1 MYEWLLMRNALLTD
15 FSGGPGANTLP
26 KQLLVAMKRIRAVE
40 ERIAGDYSAGLMRCP
55 VHLSIGQEAVAAA
68 VGHALRRDD
77 LAVSGHRAHAH
88 YLAKG
93 GNLTAMLAELLGKQ
107 SGCSGGKGGSMHL
120 IDEAVGFMGSTAIVG
135 GTVPVGVGLG
145 YGMRLAG
152 TAQVSCVFLGDAV
165 AETGVF
171 FESLNFAALKRL
183 PVLFVCENN
192 GYSVYTPLRA
202 RQPEGRS
209 IHRLAAAIGLSA
221 AAGDGNDVEQ
231 VHAMTVAALEEIRC
245 GGGPYLLEFSTYR
258 WREHCGPNYDNDIG
272 YRSEA
277 EFEAWRRHDPIA
289 CYEAMLLER
298 GVLDADDIERMGA
311 EIMAEVST
319 ALATAEAAPFP
330 PQSAAFTDIYA
341 VPLQ

>member
-1 MYEWLLMRNALLTD
+1 MRDTLPIGV
-15 FSGGPGANTLP
+15 SGGADASALP
-26 KQLLVAMKRIRAVE
+26 RRLLVAMKRIRAVE
-40 ERIAGDYSAGLMRCP
+40 ERIAHDYGAGRMRCP

-68 VGHALRRDD
+68 VGQALRRND

-93 GNLTAMLAELLGKQ
+93 GDLTAMLAELLGKQ

-120 IDEAVGFMGSTAIVG
+120 TDESAGFMGSTAIVG
-135 GTVPVGVGLG
+135 GTVPVGVGLA

-192 GYSVYTPLRA
+192 LYSVYTPLRA
-202 RQPEGRS
+202 RQPEGRA

-231 VHAMTVAALEEIRC
+231 VHAMTCAALAEIRS
-245 GGGPYLLEFSTYR
+245 GGGPCLLEFCTYR

-277 EFEAWRRHDPIA
+277 EFAAWRRRDPIA
-289 CYEAMLLER
+289 RYEAALLQR
-298 GVLDADDIERMGA
+298 DALDADDVERIAVEIAAELGA
-311 EIMAEVST
+311 
-319 ALATAEAAPFP
+319 ALAAAEAAPFP
-330 PQSAAFTDIYA
+330 PPSAALADVYA
-341 VPLQ
+341 APCA